1 MSLVEILFIAVGLSL
16 DAFAVAVSIG
26 ASGIAPTRRA
36 AVRLS
41 FHFGLFQFLMPVI
54 GWFLGSRVAPYI
66 ENYDHWV
73 AFTLLAFV
81 GGHMVWAGIF
91 PDHTENLDDPTR
103 GHMLVLLSVATS
115 IDALAIGL
123 TLAML
128 NVEVLYPSMIIGI
141 VTFSFSMVGM
151 VFGNKLN
158 EKFGQ
163 RMMLIGGAVL
173 IIIGTRIL
181 FEHMKWLT

>member
-1 MSLVEILFIAVGLSL
+1 MTFIEILFIAVGLSL
-16 DAFAVAVSIG
+16 DAFAVSLSIG
-26 ASGIAPTRRA
+26 ASGVAPSRRA

-66 ENYDHWV
+66 ESYDHWI
-73 AFTLLAFV
+73 AFALLGFV
-81 GGHMVWAGIF
+81 GGHMVWASFF
-91 PDHTENLDDPTR
+91 PEHADNFDDPTR
-103 GHMLVLLSVATS
+103 GHMLVILSVATS

-123 TLAML
+123 SLAML

-141 VTFSFSMVGM
+141 VTFLFSMGGM

-158 EKFGQ
+158 ERFGR
-163 RMMLIGGAVL
+163 RMMLIGGIVL
-173 IIIGTRIL
+173 ICIGARVL
-181 FEHMKWLT
+181 FQHLGI